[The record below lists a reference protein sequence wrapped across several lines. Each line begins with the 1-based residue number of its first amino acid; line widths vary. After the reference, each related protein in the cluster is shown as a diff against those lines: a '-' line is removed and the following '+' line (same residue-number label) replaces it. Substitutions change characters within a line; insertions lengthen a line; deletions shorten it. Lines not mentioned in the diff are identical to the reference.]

1 MLTAPASSLSRYLPL
16 FERLQK
22 KTVLDYGSGNLRNAI
37 YLHRRGYRVYAV
49 DLPGRI
55 KSKTL
60 PRLSLLFADELK
72 DLSLDANIALCTF
85 VLNLIDSN
93 KRIEVMDTI
102 AANMASGG
110 YFLVETRD
118 FTLRDLDLLIVPRGF
133 ARVHDQRGRYTVIAL
148 YKYLGA
154 YH

>member
-1 MLTAPASSLSRYLPL
+1 MVTAPANSLSKYLPL
-16 FERLQK
+16 FERLKK

-49 DLPGRI
+49 DLPDRI
-55 KSKTL
+55 KTKTL
-60 PRLSLLFADELK
+60 PKLSFLFADELK
-72 DLSLDANIALCTF
+72 NLSLDADIALCTF
-85 VLNLIDSN
+85 VLNLIDAH

-102 AANMASGG
+102 AVNMARGG

-118 FTLRDLDLLIVPRGF
+118 LTLRDLDLLTVPRGF
-133 ARVHDQRGRYTVIAL
+133 VRIHDQRGRYTVIAL
-148 YKYLGA
+148 YRYLGV